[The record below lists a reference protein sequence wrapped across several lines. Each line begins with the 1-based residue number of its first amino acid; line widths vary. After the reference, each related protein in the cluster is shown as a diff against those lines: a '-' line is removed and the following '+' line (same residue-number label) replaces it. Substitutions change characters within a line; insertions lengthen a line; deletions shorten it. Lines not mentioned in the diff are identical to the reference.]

1 MDGVIR
7 IMMWA
12 GRMGPGS
19 AVAGGRVTAPGV
31 DAERVRRAVLA
42 CGVALATDRLAAAA
56 PARRE
61 PVTSAFGASRPD
73 DLVDLTGRCVIG
85 GLRVAPQDDSG
96 PPSGAAIAHLVVAP
110 GDDPDDAEP
119 VIIPG
124 NLVPEEAAALAAA
137 CLARAL
143 PRDPMHL
150 ARCGVALRAI
160 AREATLYPETL
171 PDMAAGIAA
180 TARDPEDVRL
190 FTEGSAVADA
200 DERRSMRSPG
210 GRRLAIGSA
219 ITLVL
224 CATGVGVAALLVRV
238 FDPGGANPATALVA
252 GAIIGGVAGVLI
264 VLGLA
269 RR

>member
-1 MDGVIR
+1 MDGAIR
-7 IMMWA
+7 VTMWA
-12 GRMGPGS
+12 GRTGS
-19 AVAGGRVTAPGV
+19 GRAVAGARVDAPGA
-31 DAERVRRAVLA
+31 DAERVRRTVLA
-42 CGVALATDRLAAAA
+42 CGVALAADRLAAAG
-56 PARRE
+56 PERRG
-61 PVTSAFGASRPD
+61 PVTLAFGASRPD

-85 GLRVAPQDDSG
+85 GLRVAPPDDG
-96 PPSGAAIAHLVVAP
+96 EPPPGAAMADLLLAP
-110 GDDPDDAEP
+110 DDDPDDAVP
-119 VIIPG
+119 VVTPG
-124 NLVPEEAAALAAA
+124 DLAPEEAAALAAA

-150 ARCGVALRAI
+150 ARAGVALRAI
-160 AREATLYPETL
+160 AREASLYPETL

-180 TARDPEDVRL
+180 TSRDPEDVRL
-190 FTEGSAVADA
+190 FTEDSAVVDA

-238 FDPGGANPATALVA
+238 FDPRGANPATALVA
-252 GAIIGGVAGVLI
+252 GAVIGGVAGVLI